1 MEAHASSGRYA
12 HRSRSA
18 DTRSIGG
25 ALPRA
30 GAISGVAA
38 GMVMAIWQMVVGAIA
53 QEPTAAPGIDSSFW
67 TTVTSI
73 PSVLFGMQWFHG
85 SFEFWAVF
93 LGLIGHL
100 LNSAI
105 LGVVGITLAMS
116 LLSGR
121 PNAIAAIALG
131 IAFGLVLEVVIVNLV
146 VNRIQDVNTLY
157 TSTPEWSWWV
167 AHGLFG
173 ATLGLVGSRLVRRHD
188 LARR

>member
-1 MEAHASSGRYA
+1 MEAHASGGRYA

-25 ALPRA
+25 ALLGA

-38 GMVMAIWQMVVGAIA
+38 GTAMALWQMVVGAIA
-53 QEPTAAPGIDSSFW
+53 QEPTAAPGINSSFW

-73 PSVLFGMQWFHG
+73 PSVPFGIQWFHG

-93 LGLIGHL
+93 LGLVGHL

-105 LGVVGITLAMS
+105 LGVVGITLATS
-116 LLSGR
+116 LLGRR
-121 PNAIAAIALG
+121 PNAIPAVAFG
-131 IAFGLVLEVVIVNLV
+131 MAFGLVLEVVVVNLV
-146 VNRIQDVNTLY
+146 VNQIQHVNTLY

-167 AHGLFG
+167 AHGIFG
-173 ATLGLVGSRLVRRHD
+173 ATLGLVGSTLLRRQP
-188 LARR
+188 A

>member
-12 HRSRSA
+12 HRSRPA
-18 DTRSIGG
+18 DTRSIGK
-25 ALPRA
+25 ALLGA

-105 LGVVGITLAMS
+105 LGVVGITLAVS
-116 LLSGR
+116 LLGRR
-121 PNAIAAIALG
+121 PNAIAAIAFG
-131 IAFGLVLEVVIVNLV
+131 IAFGLVLEVVIVNV
-146 VNRIQDVNTLY
+146 IVNQIQDVDTLY
-157 TSTPEWSWWV
+157 TSTPERSWWV

-173 ATLGLVGSRLVRRHD
+173 ATLGLVGSKLLRRQP
-188 LARR
+188 A

>member
-1 MEAHASSGRYA
+1 MEAQATSGPYA
-12 HRSRSA
+12 HRPRSA

-25 ALPRA
+25 ALLGA

-38 GMVMAIWQMVVGAIA
+38 GMVMALWQMVVGAIA

-85 SFEFWAVF
+85 SFEFWAVA
-93 LGLIGHL
+93 LGLIWHL
-100 LNSAI
+100 LNSVI
-105 LGVVGITLAMS
+105 LGVVGVTLATS
-116 LLSGR
+116 LLGRR

-131 IAFGLVLEVVIVNLV
+131 IAFGLVLEAVAVNLV
-146 VNRIQDVNTLY
+146 VNQIQDVNTVY
-157 TSTPEWSWWV
+157 TSAPEWSWWV

-173 ATLGLVGSRLVRRHD
+173 ATLGLIGSTLLRQRP
-188 LARR
+188 A

>member
-1 MEAHASSGRYA
+1 MEAHASGGRYA

-25 ALPRA
+25 ALLGA

-38 GMVMAIWQMVVGAIA
+38 GTAMALWQMVVGAIA
-53 QEPTAAPGIDSSFW
+53 REPTAAPGINSSFW

-73 PSVLFGMQWFHG
+73 PSVPFGIQWFHG

-93 LGLIGHL
+93 LGLVGHL

-105 LGVVGITLAMS
+105 LGVVGITLATS
-116 LLSGR
+116 LLGRR
-121 PNAIAAIALG
+121 PNAIPAVAFG
-131 IAFGLVLEVVIVNLV
+131 IAFGLVLEVVVVNLV
-146 VNRIQDVNTLY
+146 VNQIQHVNTLY

-167 AHGLFG
+167 AHGIFG
-173 ATLGLVGSRLVRRHD
+173 ATLGLVGSTLLRRQP
-188 LARR
+188 A

>member
-25 ALPRA
+25 ALLRA

-116 LLSGR
+116 LLSRR
-121 PNAIAAIALG
+121 PNAIAAIAFG

-146 VNRIQDVNTLY
+146 VNQIQDVNTLY

-167 AHGLFG
+167 AHVLFG
-173 ATLGLVGSRLVRRHD
+173 ATLGLVGWK
-188 LARR
+188 LARRLPA

>member
-1 MEAHASSGRYA
+1 MEAQATSGPYA
-12 HRSRSA
+12 HRPRSA

-25 ALPRA
+25 ALLGA

-38 GMVMAIWQMVVGAIA
+38 GMVMALWQMVVGAIA

-85 SFEFWAVF
+85 SFEFWAVA

-105 LGVVGITLAMS
+105 LGVVGVTLATS
-116 LLSGR
+116 LLGRR
-121 PNAIAAIALG
+121 PNAIAAIAFG
-131 IAFGLVLEVVIVNLV
+131 IAFGLVLEAVAVNLV
-146 VNRIQDVNTLY
+146 VNQIQDVNTLY
-157 TSTPEWSWWV
+157 TSAPEWSWWL

-173 ATLGLVGSRLVRRHD
+173 ATLGLIGSTLLRQPP
-188 LARR
+188 A

>member
-12 HRSRSA
+12 HRPRSA

-25 ALPRA
+25 ALLGA

-38 GMVMAIWQMVVGAIA
+38 GIVMALWQMVVGAIV

-73 PSVLFGMQWFHG
+73 PSVPFGMQWFHG
-85 SFEFWAVF
+85 SFEFWAVA
-93 LGLIGHL
+93 LGLIVHL

-105 LGVVGITLAMS
+105 LGVVGLTLVTS
-116 LLSGR
+116 LLGRR

-131 IAFGLVLEVVIVNLV
+131 LAFGLVLEAVVVNLV
-146 VNRIQDVNTLY
+146 VNQIQDVNTVY
-157 TSTPEWSWWV
+157 TSTPGWSWWL

-173 ATLGLVGSRLVRRHD
+173 ATLGLVGSTLLRRQP
-188 LARR
+188 A